1 MTSRDCAPVV
11 LHVCL
16 SLGWGGLEMYP
27 IRIGTAQRQRGMK
40 VYALALEGSR
50 IAQDM
55 QAAGIEVLTVS
66 SRARAILQLPRL
78 LHWVRER
85 GITVVHSHK
94 SADLLLLA
102 LLKSLYSLRLI
113 FTEHM
118 GAKRPKKD
126 WLHRWIYGHVDM
138 VLSISDETLK
148 RNRAALPLPPEKIQ
162 RLWLGTELQRCDE
175 PPENIRAELGI
186 GPGPVI
192 GMVGRMTPGKGQR
205 ELLEAFCLLKANHPQ
220 LQLLLV
226 GGLHASEG
234 ANEPF
239 VAELQRLIAEC
250 NLVDSVHMPGF
261 RRDTPRMLQAM
272 DVVVIPSHNEAF
284 GLTVIEAMAAAKPIV
299 GSSRGAIP
307 EVLGEAGLLADPY
320 NTDELSDAIKLF
332 ISRSSLAREYAMQ
345 AQKRALDNFSVIR
358 HIQKLHDCYNHI
370 P

>member
-27 IRIGTAQRQRGMK
+27 IRIGTAQRQRGMR

-55 QAAGIEVLTVS
+55 QTAGIEVLTVP
-66 SRARAILQLPRL
+66 SRTRAILQLPRL
-78 LHWVRER
+78 LHWVRDR

-102 LLKSLYSLRLI
+102 LLKSFAPLRLI

-175 PPENIRAELGI
+175 APESIRAELDI

-234 ANEPF
+234 ANEQF
-239 VAELQRLIAEC
+239 VAELQRVIAERH
-250 NLVDSVHMPGF
+250 LIDAVHMPGF

-307 EVLGEAGLLADPY
+307 EVLGEAGLLADPLLP
-320 NTDELSDAIKLF
+320 DSIAAQIEIVLPS
-332 ISRSSLAREYAMQ
+332 SRRATALAEQ
-345 AQKRALDNFSVIR
+345 ALHRVRSFFSIDSHMAVLNSYYLGR
-358 HIQKLHDCYNHI
+358 
-370 P
+370 